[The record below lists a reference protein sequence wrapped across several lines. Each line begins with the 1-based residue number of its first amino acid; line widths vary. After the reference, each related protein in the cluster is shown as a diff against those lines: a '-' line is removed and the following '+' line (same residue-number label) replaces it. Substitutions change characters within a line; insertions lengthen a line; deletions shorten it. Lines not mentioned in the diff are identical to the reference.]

1 MPEYEDD
8 DSDSLALLLVG
19 FSMNVS
25 ADEDILGL

>member
-8 DSDSLALLLVG
+8 DSDNLALLFVG
-19 FSMNVS
+19 FSLNVS